1 MSEGFAVPIT
11 EPGSPLVP
19 SRFTI
24 LVVDDEAHVFELL
37 ADTFQDHYEVLQ
49 ATEGTM
55 ALEVAMARTP
65 DLILLDVMLPGIDGF
80 AVCGYLKSM
89 QQTRHIPIIFLTG
102 EADRDAE
109 TLGLQMGASDFVSK
123 PINSAALKARVNN
136 QLNLRRAQDQL
147 LQAAHQKHLDD
158 LVAETER
165 SAEKNRAFSQDL
177 LMKDHFLTHV
187 SHELRAP
194 LTAIYQFVSLMAD
207 RIAGATTPQ
216 QEVYL
221 ARTLDNV
228 EQMKSMVDDLLCA
241 ATIRNGH
248 VHLDLHAVVVAE
260 AIEYARGKLIQGASR
275 KAINIS
281 VKVGN
286 PMSAAYADPARLRQ
300 ILLILLENAVKFT
313 PRAGNVTVATSTF
326 KDEPGFLLIEV
337 SDTGC
342 GIDQEASQQIFG
354 RLYQTDSSD
363 QGRMGLGLGLHIA
376 KELVQ
381 LQGGRIWL
389 ESTLG
394 HGTTFRLILP
404 VFDGQKESM
413 PLPDEFE
420 P

>member
-1 MSEGFAVPIT
+1 MSEGLNVPIT
-11 EPGSPLVP
+11 APGSPLVP
-19 SRFTI
+19 AHLTI
-24 LVVDDEAHVFELL
+24 LVVNNEADVFELL
-37 ADTFQDHYEVLQ
+37 ANNFQDHYEVLQ
-49 ATEGTM
+49 ATEGAM
-55 ALEVAMARTP
+55 ALDMAVSRLP

-89 QQTRHIPIIFLTG
+89 QQTRHIPIIFITG
-102 EADRDAE
+102 DSDRDAE
-109 TLGLQMGASDFVSK
+109 TLGFQMGASDFVSK

-147 LQAAHQKHLDD
+147 LQAGHQEHLDD
-158 LVAETER
+158 LVAERER
-165 SAEKNRAFSQDL
+165 SAEENRAFSLDL
-177 LMKDHFLTHV
+177 LMKDHCLTHV

-216 QEVYL
+216 QEIYL

-241 ATIRNGH
+241 ASIRNGK
-248 VHLDLHAVVVAE
+248 VHLNLHAVVVAE
-260 AIEYARGKLIQGASR
+260 AIEYARGKLFQRAVH
-275 KAINIS
+275 KAINLS
-281 VKVGN
+281 VKVSD
-286 PMSAAYADPARLRQ
+286 PTSAAYADPARLRQ
-300 ILLILLENAVKFT
+300 ILVILLENAVKFT
-313 PRAGNVTVATSTF
+313 PRAGTVGMATSTF
-326 KDEPGFLLIEV
+326 EGEAGFLLIEV

-342 GIDQEASQQIFG
+342 GIDPEASRKIFDG
-354 RLYQTDSSD
+354 LYQTDSSD

-381 LQGGRIWL
+381 LQGGRIWV

-394 HGTTFRLILP
+394 HGSIFRFILP
-404 VFDGQKESM
+404 IFDGQEESM
-413 PLPDEFE
+413 FLPNELE